1 MDKQMV
7 SFKKQLTAKEKSDTI
22 LSFIK
27 TLNNESN
34 NRNMIHIIEE
44 LVKALLTASY
54 ARLWILDKEKSILY
68 SKTIN
73 ESEDIEIPIYQG
85 LLGKVARREEPF
97 YINDIESNSEYI
109 KSIDNFEENNLK
121 DMILMPIIKDKD
133 VIYVIQAMTS
143 KYDIQQ
149 FTDNDL
155 QTFKMIIPYIQSIN
169 LDSTQKTEDEI
180 KSDTKDK
187 YQNLEETIDG
197 GILSKVF
204 TLFK

>member
-1 MDKQMV
+1 MV
-7 SFKKQLTAKEKSDTI
+7 SFKKQLTAKEKSDV
-22 LSFIK
+22 S
-27 TLNNESN
+27 S
-34 NRNMIHIIEE
+34 NRNIIYIIEE

-54 ARLWILDKEKSILY
+54 ARLWILDKEKFILY

-85 LLGKVARREEPF
+85 LLGKVARSEEPF

-121 DMILMPIIKDKD
+121 DMILIPIIKDKD

-169 LDSTQKTEDEI
+169 LDSTQKIEDEI

-187 YQNLEETIDG
+187 NQNLEETIDR